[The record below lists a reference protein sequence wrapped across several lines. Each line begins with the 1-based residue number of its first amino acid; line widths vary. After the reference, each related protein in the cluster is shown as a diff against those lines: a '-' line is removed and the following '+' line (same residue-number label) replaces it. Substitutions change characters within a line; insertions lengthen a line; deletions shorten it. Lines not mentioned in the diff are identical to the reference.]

1 MPDWDYSGDG
11 IYFITLVTR
20 NRDCLFGKIEN
31 REMILSDFGEIAKNE
46 YYRSFKIRQEL
57 TIDEFVIMP
66 NHMHFIIIINKIV
79 GKNHHVETNGRSSL
93 SGKYIGRSFP
103 RDDRDRDIHGNK
115 PENTEPIQNNNLSKF
130 YRKPVSLS
138 SFIAGYK
145 TGVIQ
150 KIDDFIDLNK
160 LPVNKFNRNNKL
172 WQSNYHDHIIRN
184 DKEYWRIKNY
194 IKNNPLNWQDDEFNG

>member
-20 NRDCLFGKIEN
+20 NWDCLFCKIEN

-46 YYRSFKIRQEL
+46 YYRSFKIRREL

-79 GKNHHVETNGRSSL
+79 GNNHHVERNGRSSL
-93 SGKYIGRSFP
+93 
-103 RDDRDRDIHGNK
+103 RDDRDIHGNK

-184 DKEYWRIKNY
+184 DKEYWRMKNC
-194 IKNNPLNWQDDEFNG
+194 IKNNPLNWQDDEFIG